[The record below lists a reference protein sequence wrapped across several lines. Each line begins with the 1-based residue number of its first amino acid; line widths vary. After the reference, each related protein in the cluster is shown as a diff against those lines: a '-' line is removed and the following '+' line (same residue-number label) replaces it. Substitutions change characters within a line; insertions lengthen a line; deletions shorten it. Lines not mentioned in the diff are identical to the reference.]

1 MPADLPR
8 EKDTYAGQLDE
19 PIPAPDDPGG
29 SHAKGY
35 SADPG
40 PAVPVPDEDPIPLA
54 PGPAPPVH
62 RPQQEAVGRN
72 EPGSYSPNERVMGSD
87 R

>member
-8 EKDTYAGQLDE
+8 ENEAYAGQ
-19 PIPAPDDPGG
+19 ASG
-29 SHAKGY
+29 
-35 SADPG
+35 
-40 PAVPVPDEDPIPLA
+40 EDPIPLA
-54 PGPAPPVH
+54 PGAAPPVH

-72 EPGSYSPNERVMGSD
+72 EPGAYSPNERLMGSD